1 MKNTVQNSIFRNW
14 IRKKMNFVRLQ
25 SYFFIFQPYMSEKS
39 SVEDSAKCFPAQIY
53 GIFRLVPRSVKSNPY
68 KEIIR
73 IDISN
78 NLETPARI
86 CYYRIGRQRYAA
98 AANGGQGDFPY
109 CHISDH
115 GGSRS

>member
-78 NLETPARI
+78 NLETPRPNLLLSYWKTEI
-86 CYYRIGRQRYAA
+86 CGRRRRRA
-98 AANGGQGDFPY
+98 G
-109 CHISDH
+109 
-115 GGSRS
+115 

>member
-1 MKNTVQNSIFRNW
+1 MNGCICDRLSALELPFRSGAAFPEKRFLPASMHT
-14 IRKKMNFVRLQ
+14 IRQ
-25 SYFFIFQPYMSEKS
+25 SYACQ
-39 SVEDSAKCFPAQIY
+39 
-53 GIFRLVPRSVKSNPY
+53 
-68 KEIIR
+68 EIIR

-98 AANGGQGDFPY
+98 AADGGQGDFPY

-115 GGSRS
+115 GGSGS